1 MKAEKEHIDELI
13 VSYLSNEL
21 DGNAVHELKE
31 WIAASVENEKY
42 FMQRQEIWF
51 SAISVKE
58 DVKYDKSK
66 AFEQFKNRI
75 ANQRLNDKRERENF
89 CLSKFWRYAAVIVIL
104 FSVSYFSY
112 WRGGISI
119 KEEFSDIIVEAP
131 LGSRTKLTLPD
142 GTLVWLNAGSRIT
155 YSQGFGVGNRKIEL
169 IGEGY
174 FEVKRNEE
182 VPFLVKTNSL
192 LVKVLGTKFNFRDY
206 PDDAEAVVSLSEGKV
221 SLNNLLKKEKESFF
235 VTQ

>member
-192 LVKVLGTKFNFRDY
+192 LVKVLCIHIQMRSYVIAVFFFRRKSVI
-206 PDDAEAVVSLSEGKV
+206 E
-221 SLNNLLKKEKESFF
+221 
-235 VTQ
+235 